1 MSNVYNVIIVSDL
14 LQGKLLIPP
23 SCIHDKAGPSIDI
36 VNAKLKK
43 KMIDR
48 VLKVSLAIGH

>member
-1 MSNVYNVIIVSDL
+1 MNCWCST
-14 LQGKLLIPP
+14 P
-23 SCIHDKAGPSIDI
+23 SCIHDKAGPSIVI

>member
-1 MSNVYNVIIVSDL
+1 MNFWCST
-14 LQGKLLIPP
+14 P

-48 VLKVSLAIGH
+48 ILKVSLAIGH